1 MKLYINKVIKH
12 NFFFSL
18 IFFLSLHL
26 LYMNIS
32 IFEHYWEEQLYW
44 PQLRTGVTEYWLQQK
59 SFSFSDYMEY
69 GPTNIKDI
77 FLPYIYIEDN
87 RSALFELLSVLFT
100 CYIALPLI
108 TILFKKINQK
118 KVFIVIDII
127 ILSIFLLYTFIILI
141 YRPMIGVIPMYILVL
156 IVLFLEY
163 ANIKR
168 NLFFYRCHH
177 FYCLYN
183 VKNSKK
189 SFFSLAMACNER
201 RSEKIL

>member
-18 IFFLSLHL
+18 IFFLLLHL

-32 IFEHYWEEQLYW
+32 IFEHYWEEKLYW
-44 PQLRTGVTEYWLQQK
+44 QQLRTGVTEYWLQQK

-118 KVFIVIDII
+118 KVFIVIDSI

-141 YRPMIGVIPMYILVL
+141 YRPMIGVIPMYILVP
-156 IVLFLEY
+156 IVLLFL
-163 ANIKR
+163 
-168 NLFFYRCHH
+168 LFFRIRQY
-177 FYCLYN
+177 
-183 VKNSKK
+183 KK
-189 SFFSLAMACNER
+189 KLIFR
-201 RSEKIL
+201 D

>member
-32 IFEHYWEEQLYW
+32 IFEHYWEEKLYW
-44 PQLRTGVTEYWLQQK
+44 QQLRTGVTEYWLQQK

-77 FLPYIYIEDN
+77 FLPYIYRDD
-87 RSALFELLSVLFT
+87 RLSALFELLSVLFT

-108 TILFKKINQK
+108 T
-118 KVFIVIDII
+118 
-127 ILSIFLLYTFIILI
+127 IFLLYTFIILI
-141 YRPMIGVIPMYILVL
+141 YRPMIGVIPMYILVP
-156 IVLFLEY
+156 IVLLFL
-163 ANIKR
+163 
-168 NLFFYRCHH
+168 LFFRIRQY
-177 FYCLYN
+177 
-183 VKNSKK
+183 KK
-189 SFFSLAMACNER
+189 KLIFL
-201 RSEKIL
+201 